1 MYCYHLYRVLPLS
14 GAGQCCP
21 NMPIMTLPA
30 CISPHRTQVFHLVIT
45 SSLIHASDWLMITT
59 LTSDWLIAQDMIRR
73 PIAGYL
79 NQIADNWCR
88 CRVSRSVWWL
98 WWWLWSHQGAV
109 PAPGP
114 SWSSYSWDL
123 LHQDEGFA
131 ESWRRKIKLVLLS
144 LPLCMTHSRSLFSWK
159 QFVLCSILQCCSL
172 CRMLHRKWLM
182 AGWRLFTLRMRP
194 ADQLL
199 SPGRAIKPQQ
209 CHGVKRLIKVT
220 ILQRRSSHSHW
231 ILHGAVSPQ
240 IIRR

>member
-1 MYCYHLYRVLPLS
+1 MYCYRLSWILPLS

-45 SSLIHASDWLMITT
+45 SSLIHGSDWLLITT

-88 CRVSRSVWWL
+88 CRVSWSVWWV
-98 WWWLWSHQGAV
+98 WWWLWSHQGPV

-114 SWSSYSWDL
+114 SCSSFSWDL
-123 LHQDEGFA
+123 HHQDEEFA
-131 ESWRRKIKLVLLS
+131 ESWRRKINLVALLANLHDSLQVFVLLETICVVQ
-144 LPLCMTHSRSLFSWK
+144 P
-159 QFVLCSILQCCSL
+159 ILQCCSL

-182 AGWRLFTLRMRP
+182 AGWRLFTIRMRP
-194 ADQLL
+194 A
-199 SPGRAIKPQQ
+199 
-209 CHGVKRLIKVT
+209 VVT
-220 ILQRRSSHSHW
+220 GSRHKTSAMSRCQKIN
-231 ILHGAVSPQ
+231 
-240 IIRR
+240 